1 MHRGHRCLDV
11 ELRARHG
18 GAVVDERAG
27 LRAGGSSQVDASDH
41 GDQSRSGRPR
51 PPAVRRY
58 AGTAAAVRL
67 DDVSAT
73 LPMFPLGSV
82 LFPGVIVPLRVFED
96 RYRALVHHLI
106 REPDPAH
113 RLFGSVGIREGYEV
127 GDHGAQSL
135 FRVGCRLQLTDVE
148 AHEDGTFDIVA
159 VGRDRIRLDRLD
171 TTGPFPAGEV
181 ATMPPAESEVDPA
194 VIQRALALFTAYRAA
209 VTPYRGDPHPGDLPR
224 DPTYLSWT
232 LAAVA
237 PLAMPDRQALL
248 ESDDTTGR
256 LLMVSEMLRS
266 ELRAMNAIPSLP
278 ATEVARTRWS
288 PN

>member
-1 MHRGHRCLDV
+1 
-11 ELRARHG
+11 
-18 GAVVDERAG
+18 
-27 LRAGGSSQVDASDH
+27 
-41 GDQSRSGRPR
+41 
-51 PPAVRRY
+51 
-58 AGTAAAVRL
+58 
-67 DDVSAT
+67 
-73 LPMFPLGSV
+73 MFPLNSV
-82 LFPGVIVPLRVFED
+82 VFPGVTVPLHVFED
-96 RYRALVHHLI
+96 RYRALMHHLLRI
-106 REPDPAH
+106 EDPAD
-113 RLFGSVGIREGYEV
+113 RLFGSVAIREGYEV

-135 FRVGCRLQLTDVE
+135 FRVGVRLQLAE
-148 AHEDGTFDIVA
+148 AEALPDGTFDIVA
-159 VGRDRIRLDRLD
+159 IGRDRIRLDRLD

-181 ATMPPAESEVDPA
+181 ATMPPAESPVDRA
-194 VIQRALALFTAYRAA
+194 VIQQALALFTAYRAA

-256 LLMVSEMLRS
+256 LLMLSELLRS